1 MSNNKILLLVIAA
14 IILILCSIAYSQGV
28 EPTTTTPTPVVEQ
41 PVLQDTVAHDP
52 NTTLDLILTLL
63 PWCVSLITIVISAI
77 KLRRSGKSWAETY
90 TIIVNTLKDEQKM
103 VDGGFSADTI
113 QKAKDVAN
121 VIGAGSEAQ
130 KKVEEVLTQGKEQDI
145 KIGSINGK
153 PIYLGSALGIGSALA
168 SIANQFRKK

>member
-1 MSNNKILLLVIAA
+1 M
-14 IILILCSIAYSQGV
+14 
-28 EPTTTTPTPVVEQ
+28 TTPVVEQ

-52 NTTLDLILTLL
+52 NATLDMILMLL
-63 PWCVSLITIVISAI
+63 PWGISLITIVISAI
-77 KLRRSGKSWAETY
+77 KLRRSGKSWEETF

-130 KKVEEVLTQGKEQDI
+130 KKVEEVLTQGKEQDV

-153 PIYLGSALGIGSALA
+153 PIYLGNALGIGSALA
-168 SIANQFRKK
+168 GIIKGFRK